1 MPENPKHALAAMVRQ
16 LSLRE
21 ELNQAD
27 RDAILELPFT
37 LRRVQANQYL
47 VWDGDRPQ
55 HTCLLI
61 SGFAY
66 RHKLAG
72 NGGRQIVSIHMRG
85 DIVDLQN
92 SLLGTADHNVQML
105 TNGDVALIPVE
116 AMRDLAFRHPS
127 VGMAMWYETLV
138 EGSIFREWVLNIG
151 RRDART
157 RIAHL
162 LCELALRMESAGL
175 GEHINYELP
184 ISQEQLGDAVAL
196 TSVHVNR
203 TLMKLEQEGLIVRT
217 RRMITVVDWKK
228 MIERGRFRAALST
241 SERACRPGRAST
253 GRRQDSIVD
262 SCCRFANCCGSPAS
276 AKYRSAID
284 LCTDAA
290 TSLGALSAAAASSAA
305 RRRK

>member
-1 MPENPKHALAAMVRQ
+1 MPENPNHLLAPMVRQ
-16 LSLRE
+16 LSMRE
-21 ELNQAD
+21 ELDAAD
-27 RDAILELPFT
+27 RAAILALPFS
-37 LRRVQANQYL
+37 LRRVQAAQFL
-47 VWDGDRPQ
+47 VWDGDKPQ
-55 HTCLLI
+55 YSCLLL

-105 TNGDVALIPVE
+105 TAGEVAMIPVE
-116 AMRDLAFRHPS
+116 AMRELAFSHPN

-175 GEHINYELP
+175 GEHVNYELP
-184 ISQEQLGDAVAL
+184 ITQEQLADAVAL

-203 TLMKLEQEGLIVRT
+203 TLMKLEQAGLITRNRRT
-217 RRMITVVDWKK
+217 ITVVNWEKLMAEADFDPRYLHLK
-228 MIERGRFRAALST
+228 EGAAEVA
-241 SERACRPGRAST
+241 SE
-253 GRRQDSIVD
+253 
-262 SCCRFANCCGSPAS
+262 PATV
-276 AKYRSAID
+276 R
-284 LCTDAA
+284 T
-290 TSLGALSAAAASSAA
+290 
-305 RRRK
+305 